1 MEIIWIAI
9 LLYSIGLGAILYLRP
24 ALMFNENGTWKEF
37 GYKREEARYTIF
49 PFWLFAVVWAFL
61 AYALA
66 AVMGSFVSS
75 GSSGSSIAAA
85 SLSSIAS
92 RNVSW
97 SDEETD
103 EEFERVSE
111 REKIKKPRPGY
122 YVLNAGTKKGIR
134 KYVYYGQEPPEQ

>member
-9 LLYSIGLGAILYLRP
+9 LLYSIGLAIVLYLRP

-66 AVMGSFVSS
+66 AVMGSLSMSMVSV
-75 GSSGSSIAAA
+75 A
-85 SLSSIAS
+85 SVA

-111 REKIKKPRPGY
+111 KEKTKKPRPGY

-134 KYVYYGQEPPEQ
+134 KYVYYGQEPPE